1 MAESLDRS
9 RDNALSAIRK
19 AASVEHVDVKSI
31 DLFLERFIDIGFRHQ
46 FSDADR
52 SVARSELKV
61 LLDDVSPLFER
72 RQNED

>member
-1 MAESLDRS
+1 MTESLDRS

-19 AASVEHVDVKSI
+19 AASEHVDVKSV

-61 LLDDVSPLFER
+61 LLDEISPLFER
-72 RQNED
+72 RENED

>member
-19 AASVEHVDVKSI
+19 AASVEHVDIKSI
-31 DLFLERFIDIGFRHQ
+31 DLFLERFVDIGFRHQ
-46 FSDADR
+46 FSDTDR
-52 SVARSELKV
+52 SVARSELKS
-61 LLDDVSPLFER
+61 LLDEVSPLFER